1 MLGDA
6 ETASASAVAS
16 APEAASH
23 ANAASLAS
31 NATEWVSGGQYAYGE
46 NVWSPLDFLT
56 YRATLGHSGS
66 TLDPS
71 LDEANFAPA
80 SGGGA
85 GGGGAQFAQFE
96 VNPAGELILF
106 FYAPAGAVGAEDF
119 SISADGEL
127 LLEIG
132 L

>member
-1 MLGDA
+1 MVRLAPVAADIADLHPVATSGSYNDL
-6 ETASASAVAS
+6 TDTPVAS
-16 APEAASH
+16 E
-23 ANAASLAS
+23 
-31 NATEWVSGGQYAYGE
+31 
-46 NVWSPLDFLT
+46 
-56 YRATLGHSGS
+56 R
-66 TLDPS
+66 
-71 LDEANFAPA
+71 
-80 SGGGA
+80 
-85 GGGGAQFAQFE
+85 GGGAQFAQFE